1 MSRLV
6 HLSDLHFGR
15 ARPELLAPLSDAINA
30 AQPDLVV
37 VSGDL
42 TQRARSREFAAAR
55 EFLDGLGARWLAV
68 PGNHD
73 IPLYQPWDRF
83 LKPFRKYRENI
94 ALDLEPCHEG
104 EDYLVAG
111 LNTVDRFAGQRGRA
125 RAGAIRRVCSLFDG
139 GPDDRF
145 NILMAHH
152 PFEQDHASH
161 KTPMKRAEPMLERLK
176 ACGTH
181 VVLSGHLHM
190 WHTGPFLTRPG
201 HVGPIQVH
209 AGTSLS
215 SRLRGEVNDFALL
228 DMNGD
233 RLTVTRMAVEADGTD
248 FTERTQ
254 ARFKRQG
261 TGLVP
266 LDGSEIDGDAGQ
278 L

>member
-15 ARPELLAPLSDAINA
+15 ARPELLAPLAEAVASVS
-30 AQPDLVV
+30 PDLVV

-111 LNTVDRFAGQRGRA
+111 LNTVDRFAHQRGTA
-125 RAGAIRRVCSLFDG
+125 RPGGIRRICALFEEG
-139 GPDDRF
+139 GADRF
-145 NILMAHH
+145 NILLAHH
-152 PFEQDHASH
+152 PFEQDRTSH
-161 KTPMKRAEPMLERLK
+161 KAPMRRRRKALDRLK
-176 ACGTH
+176 GCHTH
-181 VVLSGHLHM
+181 LVLTGHLHM
-190 WHTGPFLTRPG
+190 WHTGPFLTQPG
-201 HVGPIQVH
+201 RSGPIRVH

-215 SRLRGEVNDFALL
+215 NRLRGEVNDFAIL
-228 DMNGD
+228 DIEGD
-233 RLTVTRMAVEADGTD
+233 LLTVTRMAVEAERVD
-248 FTERTQ
+248 FTKRDV
-254 ARFKRQG
+254 ARFRREG
-261 TGLVP
+261 AGLVA
-266 LDGSEIDGDAGQ
+266 LDSSEIDRHAGKP
-278 L
+278 

>member
-15 ARPELLAPLSDAINA
+15 ARPELLAPISDAVA
-30 AQPDLVV
+30 AANPDLVV

-83 LKPFRKYRENI
+83 LKPFRKYRETI

-104 EDYLVAG
+104 DDYLVAG

-125 RAGAIRRVCSLFDG
+125 RPSAIRRVCTLFDG

-145 NILMAHH
+145 NILVAHH
-152 PFEQDHASH
+152 PFEQDKASH
-161 KTPMKRAEPMLERLK
+161 KTPMKRADAMLEK
-176 ACGTH
+176 IKDCGAH
-181 VVLSGHLHM
+181 LVLSGHLHM
-190 WHTGPFLTRPG
+190 WHTGPFLTKSG
-201 HVGPIQVH
+201 KSGPIRVH

-215 SRLRGEVNDFALL
+215 SRLRGEVNDFAIL
-228 DMNGD
+228 DMVD
-233 RLTVTRMAVEADGTD
+233 DKLTVTRMAVESDGTD
-248 FTERTQ
+248 FTERAV
-254 ARFKRQG
+254 ARFRREG
-261 TGLVP
+261 PGLVQIG
-266 LDGSEIDGDAGQ
+266 GSEVDGDAGEF
-278 L
+278 